1 MFDIHATKDSLNV
14 LPNLVNKAGTKKRKI
29 AVCRPDVDAIL
40 HMRSTNRVSTQIK
53 ERHEQPPLKSEEDDD
68 NEEEKMTT

>member
-1 MFDIHATKDSLNV
+1 MFDIHAINDSLNV
-14 LPNLVNKAGTKKRKI
+14 LPNLVNKAGTKKRKT

-40 HMRSTNRVSTQIK
+40 HMRSTNRVSTPTK

-68 NEEEKMTT
+68 NEEEKRTT